1 MCVCACVHASFS
13 SFDLPLDMFVCITKG
28 LANKTKEQSDSL
40 LATLLD
46 QQTKLDMCSS
56 DMKVHCMH

>member
-1 MCVCACVHASFS
+1 VCALLGDVRLFVTGYVYVCVVSQ
-13 SFDLPLDMFVCITKG
+13 G

-46 QQTKLDMCSS
+46 QQNKLDVCCA
-56 DMKVHCMH
+56 DMKVSLITV

>member
-1 MCVCACVHASFS
+1 LVELAGRCFMAASGCV
-13 SFDLPLDMFVCITKG
+13 FVFQG

-46 QQTKLDMCSS
+46 QQSKLDMFSS
-56 DMKVHCMH
+56 EMKV